1 MFHFY
6 TADGSKTEV
15 IAVER
20 AAPHS
25 TSPTHAAETRNSL
38 KKYVLKDLERNMVS
52 LPGTHFA
59 ASGTFVDPLNTS
71 GMMEP
76 KCYNKEAFLK
86 EVVEREPGVTI
97 QDKVT
102 KGRGGHPRHLCCWW
116 TACCAPPPSPRPA
129 RTQRTGGSLSCPM
142 LASLPPT
149 TACASRCPSD
159 SQRDPLACFAAL
171 HACVKRLTSMH
182 A

>member
-1 MFHFY
+1 MFHLY

-20 AAPHS
+20 AASHS
-25 TSPTHAAETRNSL
+25 VSPTHAAETHNSM
-38 KKYVLKDLERNMVS
+38 KKNVLKDLVRNKVS

-59 ASGTFVDPLNTS
+59 ASGTFVGPLNTS

-102 KGRGGHPRHLCCWW
+102 KGRGGHPSTSLLLVDSVLH
-116 TACCAPPPSPRPA
+116 PA
-129 RTQRTGGSLSCPM
+129 TFSKARQNAEDWGIPVMSY
-142 LASLPPT
+142 
-149 TACASRCPSD
+149 
-159 SQRDPLACFAAL
+159 ACFLATYYCL
-171 HACVKRLTSMH
+171 RK
-182 A
+182 

>member
-1 MFHFY
+1 MFHLY

-25 TSPTHAAETRNSL
+25 TSPTHAAETHNSM
-38 KKYVLKDLERNMVS
+38 KKHVLKDLERNKVP
-52 LPGTHFA
+52 LTGTHFA

-102 KGRGGHPRHLCCWW
+102 KGRGGHPRTSLLLVDSVLH
-116 TACCAPPPSPRPA
+116 PA
-129 RTQRTGGSLSCPM
+129 TFSKTRQNAEDWGIPVMSY
-142 LASLPPT
+142 
-149 TACASRCPSD
+149 
-159 SQRDPLACFAAL
+159 ACFLATYYCL
-171 HACVKRLTSMH
+171 RK
-182 A
+182 